1 MKVQIL
7 QNVQIYRRSGDGDTG
22 CFAVCYMLFIST
34 GIIIV
39 AVCVVDKI
47 QIIGI
52 RRIKC
57 GGNPLFAWVANRTG
71 GESGTLIGIVIGV
84 IPVDIAGDIGLHRV
98 FHITDGGI
106 HLEFHTRFE
115 TVMNDGGYL
124 G

>member
-52 RRIKC
+52 RRIKR
-57 GGNPLFAWVANRTG
+57 GGNPLFAWVANRDVYKRQPIKNG
-71 GESGTLIGIVIGV
+71 NNGSSGSG
-84 IPVDIAGDIGLHRV
+84 
-98 FHITDGGI
+98 
-106 HLEFHTRFE
+106 
-115 TVMNDGGYL
+115 N
-124 G
+124 